1 MTNSVYVSY
10 SWSAEKQNPVV
21 DALSESCRDYGLDFR
36 RDIERLN
43 YGNLIRAFMDEIG
56 SAGNIIPVFSRNYFE
71 SEYCMYELLQVWKNG
86 EFHKR
91 IHPIALG
98 DIRLDD
104 EDFQLALIDYW
115 GGKTKELRDKL
126 NGRDPATTQP
136 LQERNTRYAAIYA
149 DCNDLIDFV
158 SNMNLLTLATLRQQ
172 NFLPLLNRIQ
182 PKQSEAETKRRWYR
196 KPDAEFQRIIQDNIG
211 EILGLCGTLH
221 DAVHSKTREELGQG
235 DPLEILC
242 LAKPAIAIDDVLRP
256 ATVQCL
262 SKLSANSEDHKNIWE
277 AAKSILGWLSLF
289 SVSSNWIEEQERHDK
304 LGELEFDIAVVTPCG
319 MEIVSSRYR
328 QIPPKFH
335 YEPGKLDVHGSD
347 KISDPLETG
356 WDDDYAL
363 DRLIMEIWVRVFP
376 EEKREF
382 LSDSDRGRLNNT
394 LKLREKSKANH
405 YYVPV
410 YDGDGSKLHREDFL
424 KKLSHKLHNIT
435 VIHLKSSGGRS
446 ALQVDNE
453 SDFMDIIREF
463 LNIPH
468 QRRQ

>member
-158 SNMNLLTLATLRQQ
+158 SNMNLLTLETLRQQ

-196 KPDAEFQRIIQDNIG
+196 KPDAQFQGIISEKIR
-211 EILGLCGTLH
+211 EILDLRGNLR
-221 DAVHSKTREELGQG
+221 ASVHSKSLDLFGSG
-235 DPLEILC
+235 DPLDSLC
-242 LAKPAIAIDDVLRP
+242 KAEPATAINDVLRP
-256 ATVQCL
+256 AIEQCL
-262 SKLSANSEDHKNIWE
+262 CSCPVNSDDYQSNWE

-289 SVSSNWIEEQERHDK
+289 SVSSDWIEEQEKSQLRGIGFEIMVK
-304 LGELEFDIAVVTPCG
+304 TPCG
-319 MEIVSSRYR
+319 VEIVSSRFR
-328 QIPPKFH
+328 QIPPKF
-335 YEPGKLDVHGSD
+335 YTEPD
-347 KISDPLETG
+347 KSEVYGQDAITYHLETG
-356 WDDDYAL
+356 WDENYTL
-363 DRLIMEIWVRVFP
+363 DRLILEIWNRVFP
-376 EEKREF
+376 KETRTT
-382 LSDSDRGRLNNT
+382 LSAYEIAKLNST
-394 LKLREKSKANH
+394 LKILERNKVNH
-405 YYVPV
+405 YYIPV
-410 YDGDGSKLHREDFL
+410 NEGEATRMADPKFCEKLLGKL
-424 KKLSHKLHNIT
+424 KDIT
-435 VIHLKSSGGRS
+435 IIRLKATGGK
-446 ALQVDNE
+446 ATLQVEDE
-453 SDFMDIIREF
+453 YDLMTIIREF